1 MTRVP
6 ALRLRR
12 SLVAALAVAALTVS
26 ACSGSANEQDK
37 QDAGAAKVLT
47 IDTSF
52 VVKTLDPGA
61 VYEPTGNIVVHA
73 LYDTLVTFD
82 GSDISKPVPD
92 IAKSYTA
99 DPDGKTFTFVL
110 DPAATFSDGS
120 PVKAADVVF
129 SLNRLKNLK
138 GSASAIVKGLTFA
151 SPDDMTVVVTSDR
164 VNPNVPTI
172 LAEPYAGILNSAL
185 AKKNG
190 GSDAENADSADTLGN
205 YLNTTALGGGPYL
218 IESFD
223 AASRMVLK
231 ANPKYWRSKPAF
243 GRVVFQNM
251 DVQTQ
256 KLTIS
261 KLPKS
266 EIALD
271 LAGNALA
278 DLPTE
283 LQQSGSPDSYYQLR
297 LDADPAVSEVTSNRD
312 WVRAVQA
319 AMDYQ
324 GMAALF
330 GPAGKPAAGIV
341 PTAYA
346 GALPASEAQKQDLD
360 KAKALLAKSG
370 VGDQTVKLLYP
381 AITYGGIDL
390 GTLAAKVQSD
400 AAKAGI
406 KIQLDP
412 APIASFLDQRK
423 AGKVPFSF
431 SPQSL
436 DYPVAASIV
445 ADLMPG
451 GSTAKSAGWTVERAD
466 PATVAA
472 GEKVLNSL
480 DAEEQVGLLQDWQR
494 LMITN
499 SPYVTL
505 VYNSTTVV
513 GSSDL
518 TGAEYTAAGWVVD
531 VADVASK

>member
-1 MTRVP
+1 M
-6 ALRLRR
+6 
-12 SLVAALAVAALTVS
+12 
-26 ACSGSANEQDK
+26 
-37 QDAGAAKVLT
+37 
-47 IDTSF
+47 
-52 VVKTLDPGA
+52 
-61 VYEPTGNIVVHA
+61 
-73 LYDTLVTFD
+73 
-82 GSDISKPVPD
+82 
-92 IAKSYTA
+92 
-99 DPDGKTFTFVL
+99 
-110 DPAATFSDGS
+110 
-120 PVKAADVVF
+120 
-129 SLNRLKNLK
+129 
-138 GSASAIVKGLTFA
+138 
-151 SPDDMTVVVTSDR
+151 VTSDR

-172 LAEPYAGILNSAL
+172 LAEPYAGILNSKL
-185 AKKNG
+185 AKQNG
-190 GSDAENADSADTLGN
+190 GTDGADASANDKLGN
-205 YLNTTALGGGPYL
+205 FLNSTALGGGPYL

-223 AASRMVLK
+223 AASRIVLK
-231 ANPKYWRSKPAF
+231 SNPKYWSTKPAF

-251 DVQTQ
+251 DVQNQ
-256 KLTIS
+256 KLTMS
-261 KLPKS
+261 KQPTS

-278 DLPTE
+278 DLPQDV
-283 LQQSGSPDSYYQLR
+283 QQSGSPDSYYQLR
-297 LDADPAVSEVTSNRD
+297 LHADPAVSKVTSNRD
-312 WVRAVQA
+312 WVLALQS

-346 GALPASEAQKQDLD
+346 GALPASEAQTQDLA
-360 KAKALLAKSG
+360 KAKSLLARSG
-370 VGDQTVKLLYP
+370 VADQSVKLLYP
-381 AITYGGIDL
+381 AISYGGIDL

-423 AGKVPFSF
+423 TGKVPFSF

-451 GSTAKSAGWTVERAD
+451 GHTADAAGWTAARAD

-472 GEKVLNSL
+472 AEKVLTSS
-480 DAEEQVGLLQDWQR
+480 DANEQDRLLQDWQR

-513 GSSDL
+513 ASKDL
-518 TGAEYTAAGWVVD
+518 KSAEYTAAGWVVD
-531 VADVASK
+531 LADVSAK